1 MRQALPS
8 KLPPGHRVAAA
19 VNQKGGDAM
28 MTIMPEAET
37 LRELRQEPR
46 QGDLFDTLLNQTGAR
61 SHTRKVDGLT
71 CSEAQVEAI
80 LSEGES
86 T

>member
-1 MRQALPS
+1 MITITS
-8 KLPPGHRVAAA
+8 K
-19 VNQKGGDAM
+19 
-28 MTIMPEAET
+28 AEERI
-37 LRELRQEPR
+37 RELMQEQR
-46 QGDLFDTLLNQTGAR
+46 KDDLFDDLLKHAGAR
-61 SHTRKVDGLT
+61 SHKRGGDGLT